1 MIRPADNEPK
11 WLEFYHQHIAPFWA
25 DSVEHIYLD
34 AADGLRLFY
43 AYHKVSDTAPLL
55 VISTG
60 RIEAA
65 IKYQEV
71 IWELAQQ
78 GISCAVIDH
87 RGQGLSGRMTKNS
100 HQGHVADFRDFI
112 DDFSVFMNDIDE
124 RFPKA
129 SRYAL
134 GHSMGGAILS
144 WACCEQ
150 DFKFKHLFLTAP
162 MFGIRTAGIPA
173 AIARAIAGAG
183 RWLNETI
190 APDNPWYFLGMKD
203 YIAIPFAE
211 NVLTHS
217 EQRYQVFREAYESE
231 PRVKLGGPTFAWLH
245 EALTTCKQLQGMGS
259 QLKVTATLFNA
270 GADVVVSKKAQQR
283 FANNAGANVEFRSI
297 KGAKHE
303 LMMESDVY
311 RQPIMDSIYA
321 RLKSSDAQ

>member
-1 MIRPADNEPK
+1 MIRPADNEPE

-25 DSVEHIYLD
+25 ESVEHIYLD

-43 AYHKVSDTAPLL
+43 AYHKVSETAPLL

-87 RGQGLSGRMTKNS
+87 RGQGLSGRMTENS
-100 HQGHVADFRDFI
+100 HQGHVARFRDFI
-112 DDFSVFMNDIDE
+112 DDFNVFMNDIGK

-129 SRYAL
+129 PRYAL
-134 GHSMGGAILS
+134 GHSMGGAILT

-150 DFKFKHLFLTAP
+150 DFQFKHLFLTAP
-162 MFGIRTAGIPA
+162 MMGIRTAGIPA

-190 APDNPWYFLGMKD
+190 SPEKPWYFLGMKD

-217 EQRYQVFREAYESE
+217 EQRYQVFREAYENE

-245 EALTTCKQLQGMGS
+245 EALTTCKQLQSMGH

-270 GADVVVSKKAQQR
+270 GADVVVSEKAQRR
-283 FANNAGANVEFRSI
+283 FAAGAGTRVEFRAI
-297 KGAKHE
+297 EGAKHE
-303 LMMESDVY
+303 LMMESDRY
-311 RQPIMDSIYA
+311 RQPIMEA
-321 RLKSSDAQ
+321 VLTRLKSSVAQ

>member
-1 MIRPADNEPK
+1 MIRPADNEPE

-25 DSVEHIYLD
+25 ESVEHIYLD

-43 AYHKVSDTAPLL
+43 AYHKVSETAPLL

-87 RGQGLSGRMTKNS
+87 RGQGLSGRMTENS
-100 HQGHVADFRDFI
+100 HQGHVARFRDFI

-150 DFKFKHLFLTAP
+150 DFQFKHLFLTAP
-162 MFGIRTAGIPA
+162 MMGIRTAGIPA

-190 APDNPWYFLGMKD
+190 SPEKPWYFLGMKD

-217 EQRYQVFREAYESE
+217 EQRYQVFREAYENE

-245 EALTTCKQLQGMGS
+245 EALTTCKQLQSMGH

-270 GADVVVSKKAQQR
+270 GADVVVSEKAQRR
-283 FANNAGANVEFRSI
+283 FAAGAGTRVEFRAI
-297 KGAKHE
+297 EGAKHE
-303 LMMESDVY
+303 LMMESDRY
-311 RQPIMDSIYA
+311 RQPIMEA
-321 RLKSSDAQ
+321 VLTRLKSSVAQ

>member
-1 MIRPADNEPK
+1 MIRPADNEPE
-11 WLEFYHQHIAPFWA
+11 WLEFYHQHIAPFW
-25 DSVEHIYLD
+25 DESVEHIYLD

-43 AYHKVSDTAPLL
+43 AYHKVSESAPLM

-87 RGQGLSGRMTKNS
+87 RGQGLSGRMTENS
-100 HQGHVADFRDFI
+100 HQGHVANFRDFI
-112 DDFSVFMNDIDE
+112 DDFSVFMNDIDT
-124 RFPKA
+124 RFPQA
-129 SRYAL
+129 PRYAL

-150 DFKFKHLFLTAP
+150 DFQFKHLFLTAP
-162 MFGIRTAGIPA
+162 MMGIRTAGIPA
-173 AIARAIAGAG
+173 TIARAIAGAG

-190 APDNPWYFLGMKD
+190 SPEKPWYFLGMKD

-245 EALTTCKQLQGMGS
+245 EALTTCKQLQVMGS

-270 GADVVVSKKAQQR
+270 GADAV
-283 FANNAGANVEFRSI
+283 
-297 KGAKHE
+297 
-303 LMMESDVY
+303 
-311 RQPIMDSIYA
+311 
-321 RLKSSDAQ
+321 